1 MLMEYAEILAEDPF
15 VTSRN
20 PPAPG
25 VGVPL
30 PPSPGHE
37 ASARLTATTAAISA
51 RLHQDSTGFMVPYSF
66 STQPRSTTKPLRLG
80 PMCFQLDHS
89 CVRGL
94 LSHSGSEGVG
104 QAERGEVRLVTRVQD
119 RQQHGSHVCRCRGRK
134 TVEHQISQ

>member
-25 VGVPL
+25 SVVPL

-37 ASARLTATTAAISA
+37 ASARLTAPTAAISA
-51 RLHQDSTGFMVPYSF
+51 PLHLDSTGFMGPYSF
-66 STQPRSTTKPLRLG
+66 STQPCSTTTPLRLG

-89 CVRGL
+89 CVWGL
-94 LSHSGSEGVG
+94 FSHSGSKSIG
-104 QAERGEVRLVTRVQD
+104 QAERGEVRLVARVQD
-119 RQQHGSHVCRCRGRK
+119 RQQHGSHVCR
-134 TVEHQISQ
+134 

>member
-51 RLHQDSTGFMVPYSF
+51 PLHLDSTAFMVPYSF
-66 STQPRSTTKPLRLG
+66 PTQPRSTTFEELSFRPLSARLL
-80 PMCFQLDHS
+80 C
-89 CVRGL
+89 CL

-104 QAERGEVRLVTRVQD
+104 QAARGEVRLVARVQD